1 MATYPDVLGIKDI
14 VQRALQSAR
23 VYNDNVAM
31 VIDEN
36 ADAALYNGGND
47 SVYTT
52 SLMMIRRKLV
62 LKYFGV
68 DVEFYLSQSYGRWK
82 DLRDLDFYDDKEG
95 TTYVR

>member
-23 VYNDNVAM
+23 VYNDNVAL

-36 ADAALYNGGND
+36 TDAALYNGGND

-82 DLRDLDFYDDKEG
+82 DLRDLDFYDDKDG

>member
-1 MATYPDVLGIKDI
+1 
-14 VQRALQSAR
+14 
-23 VYNDNVAM
+23 M